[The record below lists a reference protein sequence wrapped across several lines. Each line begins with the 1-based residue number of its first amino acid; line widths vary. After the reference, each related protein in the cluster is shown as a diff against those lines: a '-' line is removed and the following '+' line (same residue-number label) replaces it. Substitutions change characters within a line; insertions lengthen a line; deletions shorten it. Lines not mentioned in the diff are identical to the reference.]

1 MTAPQFRPL
10 KFGVTRVNLRNGTDG
25 TRYLQADQ
33 DLQAFPDRLT
43 DRLQHWA
50 QVKPEHSFMARRI
63 QQADGTLGDWQHIS
77 YAQAWQT
84 ARNIAQGLID
94 RGLNAER
101 PVVILS
107 ENSLEHALLAL
118 GCLVAGVPYV
128 PTSPPYSLVSV
139 DYDKLKHVLSTVT
152 PGMVFAS
159 DARYAK
165 AIAATVSDDMEV
177 VMVEGDVP
185 GRSVTAFE
193 SLCSQPAT
201 PAVDAAM
208 AATGP
213 DTIAKFLFTSGSTK
227 LPKAVIN
234 TNRLWC
240 ANQQQMAQ
248 SMPVLAEQELV
259 LVDWLPWNHTFGG
272 NHNFGMT
279 VFHGGTLYIDDG
291 KPTPALMHETLRN
304 LREIA
309 PTVYFNVPT
318 GFEAIAHAMQTD
330 DQLRKTLLSR
340 VQMFFYAG
348 AALAQPIWDSL
359 YASQEREVGERI
371 VMGTGLGMTESGPFG
386 IFVTNP
392 FVQAGDLGVP
402 TPGLELKLVNMQGK
416 TEVRYRGPNIT
427 PGYWRN
433 PEETASAFDE
443 EGFFKT
449 GDAVQWID
457 ETDVHLGL
465 KFDGRIAEDFKLA
478 TGTFVSVGPLRAK
491 IIAAGAPFIQ
501 DAVLTG
507 INLKE
512 VGAMIFPT
520 PAVRALSGLPAD
532 APLADVL
539 ASAPVL
545 AKFQDIVN
553 TLAQTSTGSAN
564 RIARLCLLSEP
575 PTIDKGEITDKGS
588 INQRSVLTHR
598 ADTVAALHADTLH
611 DIKEE
616 KMASKGFFNAFAD
629 VWMHDGVRTPMVD
642 YCGSLGH
649 ISPTDL
655 GIKAAR
661 EALKRAGIA
670 ASEIGS
676 VITGNMAPGD
686 FDQFVLPRHIGL
698 YAGVPQEVPAIMV
711 QRICGTGFE
720 LFRQAGE
727 QIEAGVCEAAL
738 VVGTE
743 SMTRNPI
750 AAFDHRTGFKLG
762 APVGFKD
769 FMWEALKDPA
779 AGINMIQTAEN
790 LAKKYSITRE
800 EVDQFAS
807 DSFAKAVAA
816 QAEGFHAGEIVPV
829 VTEKFE
835 LEGYVSR

>member
-1 MTAPQFRPL
+1 MSAPKFRPL
-10 KFGVTRVNLRNGTDG
+10 KFGVTRVNLRDGVPGTH
-25 TRYLQADQ
+25 YLTAEQP
-33 DLQAFPDRLT
+33 LQPFAQRMT

-50 QVKPEHSFMARRI
+50 QTKPERTFMARRVK
-63 QQADGTLGDWQHIS
+63 QADGTLGDWKHIS
-77 YAQAWQT
+77 YAQAWNT
-84 ARNIAQGLID
+84 ARRIAQGLIN

-101 PVVILS
+101 PIVILS

-118 GCLVAGVPYV
+118 GAMVAGVPYV

-139 DYDKLKHVLSTVT
+139 DYDKLKHVLRTVT
-152 PGMVFAS
+152 PGLVFAS

-177 VMVEGDVP
+177 VMVEGDVT
-185 GRSVTAFE
+185 GRDVSTFE
-193 SLCSQPAT
+193 SLCATVAT
-201 PAVDAAM
+201 PAVEAAM

-213 DTIAKFLFTSGSTK
+213 DTIVKFLFTSGSTK

-234 TNRLWC
+234 TQRLWC

-248 SMPVLAEQELV
+248 SMPVLADKELV

-272 NHNFGMT
+272 NHNVGM
-279 VFHGGTLYIDDG
+279 VIYHGGTLYIDDG
-291 KPTPALMHETLRN
+291 KPTPALIHETLRN

-318 GFEAIAHAMQTD
+318 GFEAIANAMKTD
-330 DQLRKTLLSR
+330 DALRKTLLSR

-359 YASQEREVGERI
+359 YESQEREIGERI

-402 TPGLELKLVNMQGK
+402 TPGLELKLVDMQGK

-433 PEETASAFDE
+433 AEETTGAFDE

-449 GDAVQWID
+449 GDAVKWID
-457 ETDVHLGL
+457 ESNVHLGL

-478 TGTFVSVGPLRAK
+478 TGTFVSVGPLRGK

-507 INLKE
+507 INMKE

-520 PAVRALSGLPAD
+520 PAVRALSGLGPDVPMAD
-532 APLADVL
+532 IL

-545 AKFQDIVN
+545 AQFQAIVN
-553 TLAQTSTGSAN
+553 ELAKSGTGSAN

-598 ADTVAALHADTLH
+598 ADTVAALHGDTLH
-611 DIKEE
+611 YIVK
-616 KMASKGFFNAFAD
+616 
-629 VWMHDGVRTPMVD
+629 
-642 YCGSLGH
+642 
-649 ISPTDL
+649 
-655 GIKAAR
+655 
-661 EALKRAGIA
+661 
-670 ASEIGS
+670 
-676 VITGNMAPGD
+676 
-686 FDQFVLPRHIGL
+686 
-698 YAGVPQEVPAIMV
+698 PQ
-711 QRICGTGFE
+711 T
-720 LFRQAGE
+720 
-727 QIEAGVCEAAL
+727 
-738 VVGTE
+738 
-743 SMTRNPI
+743 
-750 AAFDHRTGFKLG
+750 
-762 APVGFKD
+762 
-769 FMWEALKDPA
+769 
-779 AGINMIQTAEN
+779 
-790 LAKKYSITRE
+790 
-800 EVDQFAS
+800 
-807 DSFAKAVAA
+807 
-816 QAEGFHAGEIVPV
+816 
-829 VTEKFE
+829 
-835 LEGYVSR
+835 